1 MSLFRWSPVVGSSHS
16 KHYLMWHFNTLAS
29 QGVRDI
35 CQFGDTRALEDEIRQ
50 QVGAG
55 YLAFLIV

>member
-1 MSLFRWSPVVGSSHS
+1 
-16 KHYLMWHFNTLAS
+16 MWHFNTLAS